1 LGRVDDP
8 WPPQASAL
16 IAGAW
21 VASVSAPYAIVPLT
35 EAHVPACCSLEA
47 RAFGHLRQAWGQAPQ
62 PERRQDCLAYYVK
75 LFPQGAYGALAGGR
89 IVGFCISHAWG
100 SLGWIG
106 PIAVDPEWQGQGIG
120 RELTRPVVQALEDRQ
135 SVTIAL
141 ETWPQHASN
150 IQFYLESDFSLGP
163 LVVVLEKAV
172 SGEGTPFTG
181 HRASEVPDRERCFQ
195 AMAGLAD
202 ALHPGLDYTAPI
214 RTTLDCGL
222 GEVLF
227 WGDSSKPEAVA
238 LLHTEPQHVTPPP
251 EWAEVQLLMG
261 RPGSEGSLGEWLRQ
275 LEGAASRS
283 GRTGLRV
290 SLSSRLR
297 EYLER
302 LVRHE
307 GYRVV
312 KLRLRMYHGN
322 GVVEPDHVNFISYG
336 I

>member
-1 LGRVDDP
+1 MDDP
-8 WPPQASAL
+8 WPPQTRAL
-16 IAGAW
+16 ITGAW
-21 VASVSAPYAIVPLT
+21 VDAVSAPCAIVPLS
-35 EAHVPACCSLEA
+35 EAHVPACCSLEE
-47 RAFGHLRQAWGQAPQ
+47 RAFNHLRRGWGQPLQ
-62 PERRQDCLAYYVK
+62 PERRPDCLAYYVR
-75 LFPQGAYGALAGGR
+75 LFPEGAYGALAGGR

-135 SVTIAL
+135 SVIIAL

-150 IQFYLESDFSLGP
+150 IQFYLESGFKLGP
-163 LVVVLEKAV
+163 LVVVLEKPV

-181 HRASEVPDRERCFQ
+181 HRVSEIPDRERCLQ

-222 GEVLF
+222 GEVVF
-227 WGDSSKPEAVA
+227 WGDSSQPEAVA

-251 EWAEVQLLMG
+251 EWADVQLLMG
-261 RPGSEGSLGEWLRQ
+261 RPGREDSLGDWLHQ
-275 LEGAASRS
+275 LETLAAHLGRRS
-283 GRTGLRV
+283 LRLSLCGCHGKALGRF
-290 SLSSRLR
+290 
-297 EYLER
+297 
-302 LVRHE
+302 VRAE
-307 GYRVV
+307 KCRVV

-322 GVVEPDHVNFISYG
+322 DAVEPDHVNFISYG